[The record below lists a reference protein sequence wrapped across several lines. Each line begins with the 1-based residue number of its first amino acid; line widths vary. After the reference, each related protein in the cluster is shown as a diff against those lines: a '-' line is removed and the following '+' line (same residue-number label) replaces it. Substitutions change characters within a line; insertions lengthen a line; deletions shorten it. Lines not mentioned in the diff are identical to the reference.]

1 MEMKFKLVSRFKPAG
16 DQPKAINELV
26 NGIKKGYKHQVLLG
40 VTGSGKTFTLANV
53 IYKLQKPTL
62 VISHNKTLAAQL
74 YSEFKEFFPY
84 NAVEYFIS
92 YYDYYQPEA
101 YIPETDTYIEKDA
114 SINELIDR
122 LRLKATTSLLSR
134 EDVIVVASVSCIYNI
149 GSVEDFKNLC
159 LFLEVGKKV
168 SMEFLTSELVKIR
181 YERNNIDFSRNKF
194 RYQGNIL
201 DIWPSYL
208 ENFIRVKIEDDRIV
222 YIREYK
228 PLTNELVTEHK
239 KFYVYPASH
248 FVTSSVRFEEALR
261 NIKMELDERVEYFK
275 SQGKFLEAER
285 IYRRTMND
293 LELLQTTGFCHGIE
307 NYSRHLSGRKP
318 GERPG
323 CLIDYFPKDFLCII
337 DESHVTIPQ
346 IYGMYEGDRS
356 RKQTL
361 VDYGFRL
368 PSALDNRPLKFDEF
382 LGLLNYVIYSSA
394 TPAEFEMKVSDG
406 RIVEQI
412 VRPTGLVDP
421 PVVIRPAEK
430 QVEDVRKEITVV
442 VKNKER
448 VLVNTLTKRTA
459 EDLADYLL
467 SNGYRVKY
475 IHSDLDALTRIN
487 IIKDLRKGEF
497 DVLVGVNLLRE
508 GLDLP
513 EVSLVAILDADRE
526 GFLRNEKTLI
536 QLAGRA
542 ARNINGKIILYA
554 NKITS
559 SIDKAV
565 KEMERRRNIQLEYN
579 KKYNITPR
587 SIVKAVKE
595 LEEFQYTA
603 RSKHIS
609 EIKDVDIEYVTKD
622 NIDMVIKMLENEMKK
637 SADLLDFETAIMYRE
652 KIKELKELKLT
663 AVK

>member
-1 MEMKFKLVSRFKPAG
+1 MKFKLISKFKPAG
-16 DQPKAINELV
+16 DQPKAIKQLV
-26 NGIKKGYKHQVLLG
+26 EGIKKNYKHQVLLG

-53 IYKLQKPTL
+53 IAKVQKPTL

-74 YSEFKEFFPY
+74 YSEFKEFFPN

-101 YIPETDTYIEKDA
+101 YLPETDTYIEKDA
-114 SINELIDR
+114 SINEQIDR

-134 EDVIVVASVSCIYNI
+134 DDVIVVASVSCIYNI
-149 GSVEDFKNLC
+149 GSPEDFKNLC
-159 LFLEVGKKV
+159 VYIEVGKKI
-168 SMEFLTSELVKIR
+168 SMDFLTSELVKIR
-181 YERNNIDFSRNKF
+181 YERNNIDFTRNKF
-194 RYQGNIL
+194 RYQGDII

-208 ENFIRVKIEDDRIV
+208 ENFIRVKIKDDEIV
-222 YIREYK
+222 YIKELK
-228 PLTNELVTEHK
+228 PLTNEVIREHT
-239 KFYVYPASH
+239 KFYIYPASH
-248 FVTSSVRFEEALR
+248 FVTTSPKFEEALK
-261 NIKMELDERVEYFK
+261 NIRKELDERVEFFK
-275 SQGKFLEAER
+275 SQGKLLEAER

-293 LELLQTTGFCHGIE
+293 LELLETTGFCHGIE

-382 LGLLNYVIYSSA
+382 LSLLNYVIYSSA
-394 TPAEFEMKVSDG
+394 TPSEWEINISKG
-406 RIVEQI
+406 RVVEQI

-421 PVVIRPAEK
+421 PVYIRSSSS
-430 QVEDVRKEITVV
+430 QVEDVKKEIKIV

-459 EDLADYLL
+459 EDLAEYLA
-467 SNGYRVKY
+467 SEGYRVRY

-513 EVSLVAILDADRE
+513 EVSLVCILDADRE
-526 GFLRNEKTLI
+526 GFLRNETTLI

-542 ARNINGKIILYA
+542 ARNINSRIILYA
-554 NKITS
+554 DKITN
-559 SIDKAV
+559 SIKKAIE
-565 KEMERRRNIQLEYN
+565 EMERRRKIQMEYN
-579 KKYNITPR
+579 KKHNITPK
-587 SIVKAVKE
+587 SIVKSVKE
-595 LEEFQYTA
+595 LEEFQYMA
-603 RSKHIS
+603 KNKHIS
-609 EIKDVDIEYVTKD
+609 EIRDIKIEYINKD
-622 NIDMVIKMLENEMKK
+622 NIDKIIKFLGEEMKK
-637 SADLLDFETAIMYRE
+637 SAEVLDFETAIMYRE
-652 KIKELKELKLT
+652 KIKQLKEMKIS
-663 AVK
+663 

>member
-1 MEMKFKLVSRFKPAG
+1 MKFKLVSKFKPAG
-16 DQPKAINELV
+16 DQPKAIKQLV
-26 NGIKKGYKHQVLLG
+26 EGIKKGYKHQVLLG

-53 IYKLQKPTL
+53 IAQVQKPTL

-74 YSEFKEFFPY
+74 YSEFKEFFPE

-114 SINELIDR
+114 SINEQIDR

-134 EDVIVVASVSCIYNI
+134 DDVIVVASVSCIYNI
-149 GSVEDFKNLC
+149 GSPEDFKNLC
-159 LFLEVGKKV
+159 VYLEVGKKI
-168 SMEFLTSELVKIR
+168 SIDFLTNELVKIR
-181 YERNNIDFSRNKF
+181 YERNNIDFKRNTF
-194 RYQGNIL
+194 RYQGNII

-208 ENFIRVKIEDDRIV
+208 ENYIRVRIEDDEIV
-222 YIREYK
+222 YIKEYK
-228 PLTNELVTEHK
+228 PLTNQLVSEHK
-239 KFYVYPASH
+239 KFYIYPASH
-248 FVTSSVRFEEALR
+248 FVTTLPKFEEALK
-261 NIKMELDERVEYFK
+261 NIKEELKERVEYFK
-275 SQGKFLEAER
+275 SQGKLLEAER

-293 LELLQTTGFCHGIE
+293 LELLETTGFCHGIE

-318 GERPG
+318 GERPY

-382 LGLLNYVIYSSA
+382 LSLLNYVIYSSA
-394 TPAEFEMKVSDG
+394 TPAEWEINISKNRV
-406 RIVEQI
+406 VEQI
-412 VRPTGLVDP
+412 IRPTGLVDP
-421 PVVIRPAEK
+421 PVEIRPAK
-430 QVEDVRKEITVV
+430 NQVNDVKKEINKV
-442 VKNKER
+442 VKEKGR

-467 SNGYRVKY
+467 SEGYRVKY
-475 IHSDLDALTRIN
+475 VHSDLDALTRIN

-513 EVSLVAILDADRE
+513 EVTLVAIFDADKE
-526 GFLRNEKTLI
+526 GFLRNETTLI

-542 ARNINGKIILYA
+542 ARNVNSKIILYA
-554 NKITS
+554 DKITK
-559 SIDKAV
+559 SIKNAV
-565 KEMERRRNIQLEYN
+565 EEMERRRKIQLEYN
-579 KKYNITPR
+579 KKHNITPK

-595 LEEFQYTA
+595 YEEFQYIA
-603 RSKHIS
+603 SKKHYYEVS
-609 EIKDVDIEYVTKD
+609 DLKLEYVSKQ
-622 NIDMVIKMLENEMKK
+622 NIPHLIKIFEQEMKK
-637 SADLLDFETAIMYRE
+637 CAELLDFETAIMYRE
-652 KIKELKELKLT
+652 KIKMLKEMMLT
-663 AVK
+663 KK